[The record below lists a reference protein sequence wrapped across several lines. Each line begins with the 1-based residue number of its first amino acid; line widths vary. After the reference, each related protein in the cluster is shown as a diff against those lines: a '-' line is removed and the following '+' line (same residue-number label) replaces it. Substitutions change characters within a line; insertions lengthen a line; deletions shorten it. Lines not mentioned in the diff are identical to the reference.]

1 MALTATE
8 QLELVKGNVFPPSN
22 ALKDLVKQI
31 ALIKTKQFRDTYKD
45 FDPEANPLAQIYL
58 EKILGAGRSVYS
70 LNDKT
75 ISSFLN
81 LIIVVIGEANVTLA
95 TVQAATDAQWE
106 SFIYDNMD
114 NVCEEY
120 SNVTREEEIAYKAL
134 P

>member
-45 FDPEANPLAQIYL
+45 FDGDANPLAQIYL